1 MISTGGLGAEHD
13 HRYKSLQGEQ
23 PLLPADKN
31 IALPISNDL
40 HIFWASESA
49 GPGEEIAV
57 QGHFSILA
65 QLCLTAGDDT
75 QQVLVPILSQATGFI
90 KAQIP
95 GNLPVSVYQIWV
107 QQSGSRSL
115 SSFINQARGDC
126 VDSPDVYAGAHVA
139 IRGRDLL
146 LSGKTAVIRFVS
158 QSNGA
163 SLLATAVTDGSD
175 RFKLN
180 ITAPATLVVGTKYK
194 VYVSNGYGGSVGETQ
209 VIDETGDSN
218 YGLTALAPAT
228 DVFGLGVAWHA
239 NFTGAMTGNVYNAKI
254 DSRLAADSKVVGDGT
269 TNDLP
274 RIMKAMNKA
283 SADGGGVVYLPAGAY
298 LCEGGGFVGLD
309 MPPNVILKGAGK
321 GATIIKYGTGSSISK
336 FVYFDSG
343 KRNSGISDLSFENQD
358 TTGSFGSGLIGG
370 QNVFLKNVSWKMQK
384 GEWLE
389 YLNVKKVLI
398 QNCDFLQGANA
409 LIHGPTTTTNCEYVT
424 IKGSKF
430 TFVTGGINTTESSK
444 CFIEDNELTR
454 DVALGKV
461 EGSIL
466 HLMINEFTTSAYIAN
481 NRFRLANGP
490 IPRDPNGIP
499 ITNDGESII
508 AEGGGAAIPDV
519 DYGKVS
525 SATATTLTDTAK
537 NWTTSF
543 KRLPVV
549 AIIKGR
555 GAGQV
560 TKIRSRTATTLT
572 LAIAWRIVPDN
583 TSSYA
588 IFNFGLENVAYV
600 NNDIRDQQ
608 RGITLYHCA
617 MHHID
622 IVGNRLINAGA
633 IDITTIQNIR
643 PNNVHHF
650 TPIYNVEVINNYVDG
665 ENDPY
670 NGVSIG
676 VQAIQHI
683 IAQTWGTVSTNLRIT
698 HNTLIGAIPNKNVIQ
713 DESFPTGYHAYM
725 VFHSGGT
732 NYQDEWVPMIL
743 GTILADNTA
752 KNCERSVILNTA
764 SYHTSV
770 SRMKQLNAPIL
781 IDNQVLPG
789 TKHGGVGIA
798 THIK

>member
-1 MISTGGLGAEHD
+1 MSPVGKLETEHD
-13 HRYKSLQGEQ
+13 HRFKSLQGEQ
-23 PLLPADKN
+23 PLLPAHESS
-31 IALPISNDL
+31 ALPISNDL

-49 GPGEEIAV
+49 GPGEEISV
-57 QGHFSILA
+57 QGHFSTLA
-65 QLCLTAGDDT
+65 QLCLTIGDDA
-75 QQVLVPILSQATGFI
+75 QQVVVPVLSQATGFI

-95 GNLPVSVYQIWV
+95 GNLPVGVYQIWV
-107 QQSGSRSL
+107 QQGGSRSL

-126 VDSPDVYAGAHVA
+126 FDSPDVYAGARVA
-139 IRGRDLL
+139 LKGRDLL
-146 LSGKTAVIRFVS
+146 LPGKTPVVRFVS
-158 QSNGA
+158 QTNGA
-163 SLLATAVTDGSD
+163 SVLATPIADGSD

-180 ITAPATLVVGTKYK
+180 ITVPATLVAGTKYK
-194 VYVSNGYGGSVGETQ
+194 VYVSNGYGGNVGETQ
-209 VIDETGDSN
+209 VIDETGDSS
-218 YGLTALAPAT
+218 YGLTALAPTT

-239 NFTGAMTGNVYNAKI
+239 NFTRVMAGNIYNAKT
-254 DSRLAADSKVVGDGT
+254 DSRLAVDSKVAGDGA

-274 RIMKAMNKA
+274 RIMKILNKA
-283 SADGGGVVYLPAGAY
+283 SADGGGVVYLPAGTY

-309 MPPNVILKGAGK
+309 MPPNVILRGAGK
-321 GATIIKYGTGSSISK
+321 GVTILKYGSGSSISK

-343 KRNSGISDLSFENQD
+343 KRNSGICDLSIENQD
-358 TTGSFGSGLIGG
+358 TSGSFGSGLIGG

-398 QNCDFLQGANA
+398 LNCDFFQGANA

-454 DVALGKV
+454 DIALGKI

-490 IPRDPNGIP
+490 IPRDANGIP

-508 AEGGGAAIPDV
+508 AEGGGGALLDV
-519 DYGKVS
+519 DHGQVS
-525 SATATTLTDTAK
+525 SATATTLSDTNK
-537 NWTTSF
+537 NWSTSF
-543 KRLPVV
+543 ERQPVI

-555 GAGQV
+555 GSGQV

-572 LAIAWRIVPDN
+572 LATAWKIVPDN
-583 TSSYA
+583 TSSYS

-643 PNNVHHF
+643 PDGVRHF
-650 TPIYNVEVINNYVDG
+650 TPVYNIEVINNYVDG

-676 VQAIQHI
+676 IQAIQHI
-683 IAQTWGTVSTNLRIT
+683 TAQSWGTVSTNLRIT
-698 HNTLIGAIPNKNVIQ
+698 HNTLVGAIPNKNVIQ
-713 DESFPTGYHAYM
+713 DESFPTGYHAYT

-743 GTILADNTA
+743 GTIVADNTA

-798 THIK
+798 TNTK